1 MPPGTESSGFELPVA
16 SPAAPMLVVISGPSA
31 SGKGTLMTALRK
43 LERPWHF
50 AVTATTRPMRPGETD
65 GNDYIFLNVADFLRM
80 RERDELLESAQVYD
94 RWYGVPR
101 WQVRDPLIAGKD
113 VILEIDV
120 QGAATIRGIAP
131 DALTI
136 FVMPATLEELRN
148 RLAARGTEDETEM
161 QRRLQEATVELDRIG
176 EFDYRV
182 VNRDGQL
189 NAAVHEIDAIITAEK
204 CRVKPRFVQML

>member
-1 MPPGTESSGFELPVA
+1 MPRGTESSGFELPVA

-50 AVTATTRPMRPGETD
+50 AVTATTRTMRPGETD
-65 GNDYIFLNVADFLRM
+65 GEDYIFLDVADFLRM

-120 QGAATIRGIAP
+120 QGAATIRRIAP

>member
-1 MPPGTESSGFELPVA
+1 MASDSELPAA
-16 SPAAPMLVVISGPSA
+16 SAAPPQLVVISGPSA
-31 SGKGTLMTALRK
+31 SGKGTLMSGLRE
-43 LERPWHF
+43 LNRPWHF
-50 AVTATTRPMRPGETD
+50 AVTATTRPMRPGEVD
-65 GNDYIFLNVADFLRM
+65 GQDYIFLGVSEFLRM

-120 QGAATIRGIAP
+120 QGAATIRSMAP

-136 FVMPATLEELRN
+136 FVMPASLAELHG
-148 RLAARGTEDETEM
+148 RLADRGTEDEAEM
-161 QRRLQEATVELDRIG
+161 QRRLQEATVELSRID

-182 VNRDGQL
+182 VNRNGQL
-189 NAAVHEIDAIITAEK
+189 DSAVNDIDAIIAAEK
-204 CRVKPRFVQML
+204 CRVNPRLVQML